1 MMLTMMLCLQ
11 RRVTNS
17 RQWYL
22 GTSAGAP
29 VASVHSLTR
38 LAPIHS
44 VSSSLLLTLTD
55 HIYSNTDYSW
65 HDASR
70 GPSLKAYI
78 FVKQCVDTMIFNAV
92 EHKLVFVEVVRQVD
106 ESVLAVNSFMYVTY
120 SSWKDNVI
128 LKKLCQQGASVISNI
143 YNNFV
148 YYK

>member
-1 MMLTMMLCLQ
+1 LTMMLTMMLCLQ

-38 LAPIHS
+38 SAPIHS
-44 VSSSLLLTLTD
+44 VSSSLLLTLKD

-65 HDASR
+65 H

-106 ESVLAVNSFMYVTY
+106 ESVLAVNSFHVC
-120 SSWKDNVI
+120 DI
-128 LKKLCQQGASVISNI
+128 FFLEG
-143 YNNFV
+143 
-148 YYK
+148 